1 MDPIRVR
8 RRHAPWRGQALAAS
22 NVLRCTA
29 GCPSACGTGAPA
41 DLEPRRGLQTRGGDR
56 ARRRQPAPC
65 GVAQCVLTGRLLR
78 SHRSFGCGSRFCAPP
93 RWLQHRAPST
103 SITPS
108 RPQTTNLRRNFPCK
122 FRPAL
127 QRRPRRTKR
136 PLPRRA
142 AGTARLAATG
152 TGTGP
157 GQAEGR
163 RGPGGGTAGVWN
175 REAGEEA
182 AEKGELPLAHALSIR
197 LARRGLHVDR
207 EASALHG
214 VDLAQRVVHE
224 DGLVLAQAALPEQP
238 LHEPS
243 F

>member
-1 MDPIRVR
+1 MDPIL
-8 RRHAPWRGQALAAS
+8 RRHAPRRRQAFATS
-22 NVLRCTA
+22 NVLRCT
-29 GCPSACGTGAPA
+29 GCCPGACGTGAPT
-41 DLEPRRGLQTRGGDR
+41 DLEPRRGLQARGGDR

-65 GVAQCVLTGRLLR
+65 GAGQSVLSGRLLR
-78 SHRSFGCGSRFCAPP
+78 SHRSFGSGSRFCVPP
-93 RWLQHRAPST
+93 RWLQHHAPST
-103 SITPS
+103 S

-142 AGTARLAATG
+142 AGTSRLAATG

-163 RGPGGGTAGVWN
+163 RGLGGGTAGVWN

-182 AEKGELPLAHALSIR
+182 AEKGELPLAHALCIR